1 MEPVSP
7 SSTVVELMDW
17 LRSRDL
23 EEQRW
28 LNTMKLLRY
37 DSEDVV
43 EIAERLLADG
53 WHDDVESLV
62 LAARL
67 LAGHNDVR

>member
-1 MEPVSP
+1 
-7 SSTVVELMDW
+7 
-17 LRSRDL
+17 
-23 EEQRW
+23 
-28 LNTMKLLRY
+28 MKLLRY